1 MTVLRSGLGANAQI
15 SPRSWLMGP
24 KADRAEAGLQDDG
37 AVHGLWTPRSL
48 IFAPKYVLVL
58 SFPEQP
64 GGMTS
69 DTEFSFP
76 AELTVLFP

>member
-1 MTVLRSGLGANAQI
+1 MGSG
-15 SPRSWLMGP
+15 P
-24 KADRAEAGLQDDG
+24 
-37 AVHGLWTPRSL
+37 PRSL
-48 IFAPKYVLVL
+48 IFAPKYILVL

-69 DTEFSFP
+69 DTEFPFP

>member
-1 MTVLRSGLGANAQI
+1 MKLVRGNKRRQKLGSRMTELFVGSG
-15 SPRSWLMGP
+15 P
-24 KADRAEAGLQDDG
+24 
-37 AVHGLWTPRSL
+37 PRSL

-58 SFPEQP
+58 SFPEHP

-69 DTEFSFP
+69 DTEFSFA